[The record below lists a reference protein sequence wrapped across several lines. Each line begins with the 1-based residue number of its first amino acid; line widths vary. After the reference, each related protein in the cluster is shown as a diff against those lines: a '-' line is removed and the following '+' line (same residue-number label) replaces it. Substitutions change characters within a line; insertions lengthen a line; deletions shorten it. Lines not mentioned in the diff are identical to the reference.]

1 MIIFLALGDVY
12 GITFYQNELDTYIF
26 VSDEYN
32 NRLNAARDGE
42 SISRTRDL
50 QGQSPFLINSN
61 IEFLNEDT
69 GFQYG
74 LYYNVQG
81 RTLEVVG
88 TGIVP
93 DVYTGSAGQGS
104 LAFALVVARGPVCI
118 SKSLAILSA
127 GTLKPTAFELP
138 FKYLEKLPIVGK
150 TIVKWERKCKSNFRF
165 NSIEKS
171 RKKINNFV
179 N

>member
-1 MIIFLALGDVY
+1 MF
-12 GITFYQNELDTYIF
+12 E
-26 VSDEYN
+26 DEYN

-74 LYYNVQG
+74 LFYNVQG

-93 DVYTGSAGQGS
+93 DVYTVPFHSLNFNLKKFLDDDGKSSISIKAKNILNSKKESVYESFNISDEIWTLRNQGVEFS
-104 LAFALVVARGPVCI
+104 VSYNLTF
-118 SKSLAILSA
+118 
-127 GTLKPTAFELP
+127 
-138 FKYLEKLPIVGK
+138 
-150 TIVKWERKCKSNFRF
+150 
-165 NSIEKS
+165 
-171 RKKINNFV
+171 
-179 N
+179 

>member
-1 MIIFLALGDVY
+1 MF
-12 GITFYQNELDTYIF
+12 E
-26 VSDEYN
+26 DEYN

-61 IEFLNEDT
+61 IEFLNEET

-74 LYYNVQG
+74 LFYNVQG

-93 DVYTGSAGQGS
+93 DVYTVPFHSLNFNLKKFLDDDGKSSISIKAKNILNNKKESVYESFNIADEIWTSRIQGTEISIGYS
-104 LAFALVVARGPVCI
+104 LKF
-118 SKSLAILSA
+118 
-127 GTLKPTAFELP
+127 
-138 FKYLEKLPIVGK
+138 
-150 TIVKWERKCKSNFRF
+150 
-165 NSIEKS
+165 
-171 RKKINNFV
+171 
-179 N
+179 

>member
-1 MIIFLALGDVY
+1 MY
-12 GITFYQNELDTYIF
+12 KRQ
-26 VSDEYN
+26 YN

-61 IEFLNEDT
+61 IEFLNEET

-74 LYYNVQG
+74 LFYNVQG

-93 DVYTGSAGQGS
+93 DVYTVPFHSLNFNLKKFLDDDGKSSISLKAKNILNSKKESVYESFNISDEIWTSRMQGTEISIGYS
-104 LAFALVVARGPVCI
+104 LKF
-118 SKSLAILSA
+118 
-127 GTLKPTAFELP
+127 
-138 FKYLEKLPIVGK
+138 
-150 TIVKWERKCKSNFRF
+150 
-165 NSIEKS
+165 
-171 RKKINNFV
+171 
-179 N
+179 

>member
-1 MIIFLALGDVY
+1 MF
-12 GITFYQNELDTYIF
+12 E
-26 VSDEYN
+26 DEYN

-74 LYYNVQG
+74 LFYNVQG

-93 DVYTGSAGQGS
+93 DVYAVPFHS
-104 LAFALVVARGPVCI
+104 LNFNLKKFLDDDGKSSI
-118 SKSLAILSA
+118 SLKAKNILSSKKKSVYESFNISDEIW
-127 GTLKPTAFELP
+127 TLRNQ
-138 FKYLEKLPIVGK
+138 G
-150 TIVKWERKCKSNFRF
+150 
-165 NSIEKS
+165 IEFS
-171 RKKINNFV
+171 VSYNLTF
-179 N
+179 